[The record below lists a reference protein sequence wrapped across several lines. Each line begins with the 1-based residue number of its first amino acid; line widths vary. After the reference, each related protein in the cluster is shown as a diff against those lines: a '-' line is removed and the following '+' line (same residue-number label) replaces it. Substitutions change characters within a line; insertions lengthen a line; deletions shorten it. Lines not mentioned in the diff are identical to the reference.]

1 MDEKATYTTD
11 EVVSMV
17 MCDDDDDYMIEHFE
31 PGSDDKL
38 GFNSDLEENK

>member
-1 MDEKATYTTD
+1 MAEKAAYTMD

-31 PGSDDKL
+31 SGSDDEL